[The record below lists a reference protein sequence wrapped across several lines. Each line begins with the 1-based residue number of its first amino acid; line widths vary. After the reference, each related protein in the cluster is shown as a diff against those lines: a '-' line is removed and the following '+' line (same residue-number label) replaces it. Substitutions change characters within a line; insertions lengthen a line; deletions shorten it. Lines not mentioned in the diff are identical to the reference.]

1 MTHVLI
7 GSHAIPMRSRFATII
22 IARKTM
28 LYHSL
33 LRALLMIMS
42 FAVFAHAQAQD
53 KEQDYRLRP
62 GDIIKIQVFQNPD
75 LTLDARIT
83 ENGNITVPLVGVI
96 RIGGLTAASAE
107 QTIAKALRD
116 GGFIQ
121 QPQVTI
127 NIQTMRGNLVSVLG
141 QVNKPGRISL
151 DTVNVRLTEV
161 LALAGGIASN
171 GADVAILTGTRDGK
185 PFHQE
190 IEVPGIF
197 LDRRHQDNVV
207 VVDGDAIYVHR
218 APTFY
223 IYGEV
228 NKPGSHRVERGMTL
242 RQALALAGG
251 PSQRGTERRLGL
263 YRRSAGGEV
272 QSLNPDLSD
281 MVRPDDV
288 YYVRESLF

>member
-1 MTHVLI
+1 MLHSPLFRVLFMV
-7 GSHAIPMRSRFATII
+7 AAFA
-22 IARKTM
+22 
-28 LYHSL
+28 
-33 LRALLMIMS
+33 
-42 FAVFAHAQAQD
+42 FFAHANAQ
-53 KEQDYRLRP
+53 ETGQEYRLRP

-75 LTLDARIT
+75 LTLDARLT
-83 ENGNITVPLVGVI
+83 ESGNITMPLVGVI
-96 RIGGLTAASAE
+96 RIGGLTAAGAE
-107 QTIAKALRD
+107 QAIAKALRD

-161 LALAGGIASN
+161 LALAGGISSN
-171 GADVAILTGTRDGK
+171 GADVVILTGTRNGK
-185 PFHQE
+185 PYHRE
-190 IEVPGIF
+190 IEIPSIF
-197 LDRRHQDNVV
+197 LEQRHQDDVV
-207 VVDGDAIYVHR
+207 VADGDSIYVHR
-218 APTFY
+218 APSFY

-228 NKPGSHRVERGMTL
+228 NKPGSHRIERGMTV

-263 YRRSAGGEV
+263 YRRGPGGEL
-272 QSLNPDLSD
+272 QTLNPDLSD
-281 MVRPDDV
+281 MVRADDV